1 MQLVQSPQQ
10 RQIQAD
16 RLDIERHA
24 SIPSPHPYATQSE
37 PVNYPAT
44 EPQGQQGLVQ
54 GIRIISTRILP
65 DQCRSIF
72 PYPNFNAVQSKCFH
86 HVYESDANFVLSAPT
101 GSGKTV
107 MMELAI
113 CRLFRTKSIGEYKIV
128 YQGLTKSLCS
138 ERQRDW
144 EKKFA
149 PLGLKVTEFTG
160 DTDHAQLAQVRDA
173 SIIITTPEK
182 WDSMT
187 RKWTDH
193 EKLMK
198 LVKLFL
204 IDEVHML
211 RDERGATLE
220 AVVSRM
226 KSMDSNVRFIALS
239 ATIPNAEDVASW
251 LGGTGPS
258 ANVPAI
264 LKRFG
269 QEFRPVRLEKHV
281 VAIKSNASNNFA
293 FDKTLDSR

>member
-1 MQLVQSPQQ
+1 
-10 RQIQAD
+10 
-16 RLDIERHA
+16 
-24 SIPSPHPYATQSE
+24 
-37 PVNYPAT
+37 
-44 EPQGQQGLVQ
+44 
-54 GIRIISTRILP
+54 
-65 DQCRSIF
+65 
-72 PYPNFNAVQSKCFH
+72 
-86 HVYESDANFVLSAPT
+86 
-101 GSGKTV
+101 